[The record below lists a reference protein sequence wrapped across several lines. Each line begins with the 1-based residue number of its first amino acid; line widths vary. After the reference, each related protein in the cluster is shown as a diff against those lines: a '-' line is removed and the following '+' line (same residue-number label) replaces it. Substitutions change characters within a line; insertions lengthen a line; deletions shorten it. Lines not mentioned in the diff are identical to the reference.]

1 MIYLLTNVASQDVFL
16 SLDEARQYYSTPFT
30 HYLMI
35 ITHEENSVVGDMKA
49 QVPNVLNEN
58 VRITQLQVSTV
69 GLTLPGR
76 YRYEVYGQNSS
87 TNVDPDNAAVVGILE
102 RGYVVLT
109 NNNQYFDVANTTI
122 NNDIIYGA

>member
-30 HYLMI
+30 HYLII
-35 ITHEENSVVGDMKA
+35 ITHEENSIVGEMKA

-87 TNVDPDNAAVVGILE
+87 TNIDPDNIAVVGILE
-102 RGYVVLT
+102 RSYVVLT

-122 NNDIIYGA
+122 NNDIIYES

>member
-1 MIYLLTNVASQDVFL
+1 MIYLLTNTAGQDVFL

-87 TNVDPDNAAVVGILE
+87 TNIDPENAAVVGILE

-122 NNDIIYGA
+122 NNDIIYGV

>member
-35 ITHEENSVVGDMKA
+35 ITHEENSIVGEMKA

-87 TNVDPDNAAVVGILE
+87 SNVDPENAAVVGILE

-109 NNNQYFDVANTTI
+109 NNNEYFDVANTTI

>member
-87 TNVDPDNAAVVGILE
+87 TNIDPENAAVVGMLE

>member
-1 MIYLLTNVASQDVFL
+1 
-16 SLDEARQYYSTPFT
+16 
-30 HYLMI
+30 MI

-87 TNVDPDNAAVVGILE
+87 TNIDPENAAVVGILE

>member
-30 HYLMI
+30 YYLMI
-35 ITHEENSVVGDMKA
+35 ITHEENSIVGEMKA

-87 TNVDPDNAAVVGILE
+87 SNIDPDNVAVVGILE

>member
-30 HYLMI
+30 HYLII
-35 ITHEENSVVGDMKA
+35 ITHEENSIVGEMKA

-87 TNVDPDNAAVVGILE
+87 SNVDPENAAVVGILE

-109 NNNQYFDVANTTI
+109 NNNEYFDVANTTI

>member
-30 HYLMI
+30 HYLII
-35 ITHEENSVVGDMKA
+35 ITHEENSIVGEMKA

-87 TNVDPDNAAVVGILE
+87 TNIDPDNIAVVGILE

-122 NNDIIYGA
+122 NNDIIYES

>member
-35 ITHEENSVVGDMKA
+35 ITHEENSIVGEMKA

-87 TNVDPDNAAVVGILE
+87 TNIDPDNAAVVGILE

>member
-35 ITHEENSVVGDMKA
+35 ITHEENSIVGEMKA

-87 TNVDPDNAAVVGILE
+87 TNVDPENVAVVGILE

>member
-35 ITHEENSVVGDMKA
+35 ITHEENSIVGEMKA